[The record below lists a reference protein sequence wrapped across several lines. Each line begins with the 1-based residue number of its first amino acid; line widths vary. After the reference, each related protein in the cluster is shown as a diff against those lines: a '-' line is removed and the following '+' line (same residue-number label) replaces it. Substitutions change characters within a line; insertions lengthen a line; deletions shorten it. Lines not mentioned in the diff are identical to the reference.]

1 LESNWKPAEI
11 GKIIT
16 NMSLKSY
23 LDPVKAFDKWIIA
36 NPKGGIFVW
45 KGIKLEVKPKNV
57 LGCT

>member
-1 LESNWKPAEI
+1 
-11 GKIIT
+11 
-16 NMSLKSY
+16 MSLKSY

-57 LGCT
+57 LACT